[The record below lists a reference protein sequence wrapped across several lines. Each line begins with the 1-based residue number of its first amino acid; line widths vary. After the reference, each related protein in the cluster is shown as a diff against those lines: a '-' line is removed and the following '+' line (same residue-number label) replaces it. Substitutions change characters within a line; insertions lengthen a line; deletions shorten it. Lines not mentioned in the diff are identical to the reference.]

1 MGKLRAVS
9 DKTGILM
16 VKASPLIRDSRIVRD
31 RYSGD
36 VDGRPNIQ
44 VRVVVKGASTRK
56 PIWNAF
62 ASFICSRD
70 IRSNDVGASLN
81 AYCSNSIS
89 ILGIGSPFR
98 VRISGIATIGPTE
111 DILNTTGV
119 IKNVSAAKATI
130 MSRMRRIFTDILLPN
145 VRDHRHRTAG
155 APSAGSVA
163 TKHSACQRVGVR
175 WIALFG
181 IFYRVVSFAILC
193 LHRRIHREEII
204 PIRRKLVINASV
216 TLDHTSM
223 KMENPV
229 IVTSRLIA
237 PTPEITVMIAATWP
251 PR

>member
-1 MGKLRAVS
+1 
-9 DKTGILM
+9 M

-130 MSRMRRIFTDILLPN
+130 MSRMRRIFTDILLSN
-145 VRDHRHRTAG
+145 VPDEESPLASGMAPAREAG
-155 APSAGSVA
+155 LAGAMPEVPKGRGFAPSA
-163 TKHSACQRVGVR
+163 R
-175 WIALFG
+175 WDFLLG
-181 IFYRVVSFAILC
+181 
-193 LHRRIHREEII
+193 
-204 PIRRKLVINASV
+204 
-216 TLDHTSM
+216 T
-223 KMENPV
+223 
-229 IVTSRLIA
+229 
-237 PTPEITVMIAATWP
+237 
-251 PR
+251 

>member
-1 MGKLRAVS
+1 
-9 DKTGILM
+9 M

-44 VRVVVKGASTRK
+44 VRVVVEGASTRK
-56 PIWNAF
+56 PIWNGF

-89 ILGIGSPFR
+89 IFGIGSPFR

-130 MSRMRRIFTDILLPN
+130 MSRMRRIFTDILLSN
-145 VRDHRHRTAG
+145 VPSDLSLPAFGIPPARVAE
-155 APSAGSVA
+155 SAGGMPKVQKGQES
-163 TKHSACQRVGVR
+163 G
-175 WIALFG
+175 
-181 IFYRVVSFAILC
+181 
-193 LHRRIHREEII
+193 
-204 PIRRKLVINASV
+204 
-216 TLDHTSM
+216 
-223 KMENPV
+223 
-229 IVTSRLIA
+229 RLA
-237 PTPEITVMIAATWP
+237 
-251 PR
+251 R